1 MKRVLSGLS
10 SAVLIV
16 LLTVTTVWAQGG
28 ATAQISGLVRD
39 ESAGI
44 LPGADVTITQ
54 TDTGFKR
61 SVVTDAA
68 GAFAFPNIP
77 IGPYRLEAMLQG
89 FRSFVQTGIVLQV
102 NSSPSFNVTLSL
114 GQVAETITV
123 QGESPLIDTGKMGIS
138 QVMDNKRIVDLPLNG
153 RNPAD
158 LLQFLPGAVAQPALN
173 ATSRSMG
180 GSNGGLSYSLAG
192 GLSFGVSYTLD
203 GATHNNPYD
212 NLNMP
217 LPFPDALQ
225 EFRAETSALT
235 AQNGMHSGGAVNA
248 VTKSGTN
255 QFRGDAFEFFRHHSL
270 NATDPFAA
278 KNPDGSR
285 KDDGLKRNQ
294 YGATLGGPIK
304 TNKLFFFA
312 GYQGT
317 NTRVIPTD
325 NRAFVPTAAMLA
337 GDFTAFA
344 SPACNGG
351 RQINLPAAL
360 GFTGNRIDPS
370 QFSKAALNISRQA
383 SDGRGSVRP
392 CSVWFA
398 KRNRRRP
405 VRQQGRLSAQCH
417 ALGFRSLHCDQS
429 IHAAAVQPRFGRR
442 EHAGDAHRGQRQP
455 GADDHA
461 GRELRDQSVHAE
473 CVSFHVQPHRHPPD
487 EHRLLL
493 GARGGHQ
500 HLQLHSAL
508 HAADRRHRR
517 RSERQWLSARRRNR
531 KQFHVHDER
540 LADQQ
545 RSDARARCA
554 SIRVRRERG
563 ALDVAV
569 AGKRSVARSA
579 CDRHDVDWPACC
591 RTSCSGESL
600 GRTAWFRR
608 RRTRST
614 WRRPTSGCTVRTRGG
629 SAPA

>member
-1 MKRVLSGLS
+1 MSY
-10 SAVLIV
+10 
-16 LLTVTTVWAQGG
+16 
-28 ATAQISGLVRD
+28 
-39 ESAGI
+39 
-44 LPGADVTITQ
+44 PGADVTITQ

-61 SVVTDAA
+61 SVVTDTD

-158 LLQFLPGAVAQPALN
+158 LLQFLPG
-173 ATSRSMG
+173 SRSPAAVERDEPEHGRQQRWSVLFSG
-180 GSNGGLSYSLAG
+180 GRPVIRRLAYARWRHAQQPVRQ
-192 GLSFGVSYTLD
+192 LEH
-203 GATHNNPYD
+203 AA
-212 NLNMP
+212 
-217 LPFPDALQ
+217 PFPDALQ
-225 EFRAETSALT
+225 EFRAETSSLT

-317 NTRVIPTD
+317 NTNVIPTD

-337 GDFTAFA
+337 GDFTAYT

-370 QFSKAALNISRQA
+370 RFSKAALNISRQLPTA
-383 SDGRGSVRP
+383 EDPCGLVQYGLPSATDEGQLVSKVDYQLNATHSV
-392 CSVWFA
+392 
-398 KRNRRRP
+398 
-405 VRQQGRLSAQCH
+405 
-417 ALGFRSLHCDQS
+417 
-429 IHAAAVQPRFGRR
+429 FGRYILTSQFTPPPFSLDSAEENILVTR
-442 EHAGDAHRGQRQP
+442 IG
-455 GADDHA
+455 
-461 GRELRDQSVHAE
+461 GRDNLAQTMTLGENWVLSPSTLN
-473 CVSFHVQPHRHPPD
+473 SFRFTF
-487 EHRLLL
+487 
-493 GARGGHQ
+493 
-500 HLQLHSAL
+500 
-508 HAADRRHRR
+508 
-517 RSERQWLSARRRNR
+517 NR
-531 KQFHVHDER
+531 TGIH
-540 LADQQ
+540 
-545 RSDARARCA
+545 
-554 SIRVRRERG
+554 
-563 ALDVAV
+563 
-569 AGKRSVARSA
+569 
-579 CDRHDVDWPACC
+579 
-591 RTSCSGESL
+591 RTS
-600 GRTAWFRR
+600 TDYF
-608 RRTRST
+608 
-614 WRRPTSGCTVRTRGG
+614 
-629 SAPA
+629 SAPEAESTSTATLHITCC